1 MYSLFSAAEVSD
13 ILCFQYMFAFYV
25 LQHGHLLDSNLV
37 EFLETLALR
46 QTFIDEDSVEILHI
60 TQTNQLIDS
69 CIVSDIAFIL

>member
-25 LQHGHLLDSNLV
+25 LQHRHSLDSNLV